1 MASSTGPPPSNL
13 SSIFDSLLPSLF
25 SFSKRSPS
33 PRATPPPPPSP
44 PNPLAFFTSGYLL
57 GLLLLALVLHRI
69 KHTVVPHNIHA
80 ARTHPNPHTHNH
92 TRSRTRRRSFPGLPL
107 DITHTPTRLALHLP
121 TLYLLSKALS
131 LWTLIAL
138 TALPVPVPV
147 APPLAAWLAQHET
160 HDVCWLTFCAIC
172 AAFCVEA
179 FVRALDGRGLHGPLM
194 GLGPSESINTSPFN
208 LVRTQHI
215 FSILI

>member
-33 PRATPPPPPSP
+33 PRATPAPPPSP

-80 ARTHPNPHTHNH
+80 ARTHPNLHNHTHTH
-92 TRSRTRRRSFPGLPL
+92 TRSRTRRRSLPGLPL

-121 TLYLLSKALS
+121 TLYLLSKALA
-131 LWTLIAL
+131 LWALIAL
-138 TALPVPVPV
+138 TALPVPV